1 MLAGVCAVAGNLCG
15 VASLRT
21 REYGVRAADLDAQR
35 AALIE
40 FAAEMYRPL
49 VRCDQRAKGEQYVR
63 GLLLEGRRKS
73 IQPMAARLPDGDEEG
88 LQQFITDSPWED
100 EPVRRRLA
108 WRMTGEIEPEG
119 WIVDDTGLPKDGR
132 FSPGVA
138 HQYCGALGKTAN
150 CQVLVSVNAACDQA
164 SCPLGWRLF
173 LPKSWDEDAQRR
185 RRARIPDEVRHV
197 PKWQLALEIIDQL
210 LEWGLKRRVVQADG
224 GYGDTTA
231 FRVGLEERELE
242 YVVQVKGVTSAQP
255 GDAVPVTPEYQ
266 GRGRPPRPRY
276 TEKPVSL
283 RDLVLA
289 AGREQALGVGWREG
303 DRGPLSSQ
311 FIALRVRPA
320 NDAQCDDYGVL
331 PERWLLAEW
340 PAGKDEPV
348 KYWLSNLPADTP
360 IVTLVHLAKLRW
372 RVEHDYREL
381 KQCLGL
387 DHYEGRTF
395 CGLHHHLTCVTVA
408 HAFLTC
414 CRLARGD
421 PNTARPQTAAA

>member
-1 MLAGVCAVAGNLCG
+1 MV
-15 VASLRT
+15 
-21 REYGVRAADLDAQR
+21 
-35 AALIE
+35 E

-108 WRMTGEIEPEG
+108 RRMTGEIEPEG

-150 CQVLVSVNAACDQA
+150 CQVLVSVNVACDQA

-185 RRARIPDEVRHV
+185 RRARIPDEMRHV

-242 YVVQVKGVTSAQP
+242 YVVQVKGVTSAHP

-266 GRGRPPRPRY
+266 GRGRPPRARY
-276 TEKPVSL
+276 PEKPVSL
-283 RDLVLA
+283 RDLVLV

-320 NDAQCDDYGVL
+320 NDAQCDDDGVL

-340 PAGKDEPV
+340 PAEKDEPV

-360 IVTLVHLAKLRW
+360 IVTLVRLAKLRW

-421 PNTARPQTAAA
+421 PHAARPQMAAA

>member
-1 MLAGVCAVAGNLCG
+1 M
-15 VASLRT
+15 ASLRT
-21 REYGVRAADLDAQR
+21 GEYGVRAADVEAQR

-40 FAAEMYRPL
+40 FAEEMYRPL

-88 LQQFITDSPWED
+88 LQHFICDSPWDD

-108 WRMTGEIEPEG
+108 RRMTAEVEPEG

-150 CQVLVSVNAACDQA
+150 CQVLVSVNAASDRA

-173 LPKSWDEDAQRR
+173 LPEAWDQDQERR
-185 RRARIPDEVRHV
+185 RRARIPEQLRHV

-210 LEWGLKRRVVQADG
+210 LEWGLQRRVVQADG
-224 GYGDTTA
+224 GYGDITA
-231 FRVGLEERELE
+231 FRVGLEERDLE
-242 YVVQVKGVTSAQP
+242 YVVQVKGGQTSAQP
-255 GDAVPVTPEYQ
+255 ADAVPVTPEYQ
-266 GRGRPPRPRY
+266 GRGRPPVARY
-276 TEKPVSL
+276 PNKPVSL
-283 RDLVLA
+283 KDLVMCV
-289 AGREQALGVGWREG
+289 GRGQVRTIGWREG
-303 DRGPLSSQ
+303 DRGPLASQ

-320 NDAQCDDYGVL
+320 NDAQRGEDGVL

-340 PAGKDEPV
+340 PDGKDEPV
-348 KYWLSNLPADTP
+348 KYWLSNLPPSTP
-360 IVTLVHLAKLRW
+360 MVTLVRLAKLRW

-395 CGLHHHLTCVTVA
+395 GGLHHHLTCVTVA

-414 CRLARGD
+414 CRLTRGD
-421 PNTARPQTAAA
+421 PHPARPQQAAA

>member
-1 MLAGVCAVAGNLCG
+1 

-21 REYGVRAADLDAQR
+21 REYGVRAVDLEAQR

-40 FAAEMYRPL
+40 FAAQMYRPL

-73 IQPMAARLPDGDEEG
+73 IQPMAARLPDGDEQG
-88 LQQFITDSPWED
+88 LQQFITDSPWDD

-108 WRMTGEIEPEG
+108 VRMTAEIEPEG
-119 WIVDDTGLPKDGR
+119 WIVDDTGLAKDGR

-150 CQVLVSVNAACDQA
+150 CQVLVSVNAASDRA

-173 LPKSWDEDAQRR
+173 LPKSWDQDRERR
-185 RRARIPDEVRHV
+185 RRARIPEQMRHV

-210 LEWGLKRRVVQADG
+210 LGWGLERRVVQADG
-224 GYGDTTA
+224 GYGDITA
-231 FRVGLEERELE
+231 FRTGLEERELE
-242 YVVQVKGVTSAQP
+242 YVVQVKGATSAQP
-255 GDAVPVTPEYQ
+255 ADAVPVAPEYH
-266 GRGRPPRPRY
+266 GRGRPPVARY
-276 TEKPVSL
+276 PEKPSSL

-289 AGREQALGVGWREG
+289 AGREQVRTVGWREG
-303 DRGPLSSQ
+303 DRGPLASQ

-320 NDAQCDDYGVL
+320 NDAQRDQDGVL

-348 KYWLSNLPADTP
+348 KYWLSNLPAETP
-360 IVTLVHLAKLRW
+360 IVTLVALAKLRW

-395 CGLHHHLTCVTVA
+395 DGLHHHLTCVTVA

-421 PNTARPQTAAA
+421 PHPARPQTAAA

>member
-1 MLAGVCAVAGNLCG
+1 M
-15 VASLRT
+15 
-21 REYGVRAADLDAQR
+21 
-35 AALIE
+35 
-40 FAAEMYRPL
+40 
-49 VRCDQRAKGEQYVR
+49 
-63 GLLLEGRRKS
+63 
-73 IQPMAARLPDGDEEG
+73 
-88 LQQFITDSPWED
+88 QQFITDSPWED
-100 EPVRRRLA
+100 ESVRRRLA
-108 WRMTGEIEPEG
+108 RRMTGEIEPEG

-150 CQVLVSVNAACDQA
+150 CQVLVSVNAASDRA

-173 LPKSWDEDAQRR
+173 LPKSWDEDEQRR
-185 RRARIPDEVRHV
+185 RRARIPEETRHL

-210 LEWGLKRRVVQADG
+210 LECSLERRVVQADG

-231 FRVGLEERELE
+231 FRVALEERELE

-255 GDAVPVTPEYQ
+255 AGAVPVRPGYQ

-276 TEKPVSL
+276 PEKPVSL
-283 RDLVLA
+283 RDLVLT
-289 AGREQALGVGWREG
+289 AGREQVRGVGWREG
-303 DRGPLSSQ
+303 DRGPLQGQ

-320 NDAQCDDYGVL
+320 NDAQCDDDGVL

-340 PAGKDEPV
+340 PAKKDEPV
-348 KYWLSNLPADTP
+348 KYWLSNLPAETQ
-360 IVTLVHLAKLRW
+360 ITTLVGLAKLRW

-381 KQCLGL
+381 KQRLGL

-421 PNTARPQTAAA
+421 PDTTRPQLAAA

>member
-1 MLAGVCAVAGNLCG
+1 MARVRV
-15 VASLRT
+15 
-21 REYGVRAADLDAQR
+21 RESGVRAADLEAQR

-73 IQPMAARLPDGDEEG
+73 IQPMAARLSDGDEDG
-88 LQQFITDSPWED
+88 LQQFITDSPWD
-100 EPVRRRLA
+100 DVPVRRRLA
-108 WRMTGEIEPEG
+108 RRMTAEIDPEG

-150 CQVLVSVNAACDQA
+150 CQVLVSVNAASDRA

-173 LPKSWDEDAQRR
+173 IPDSWDRDEERR
-185 RRARIPDEVRHV
+185 QRARIPEEVRHV
-197 PKWQLALEIIDQL
+197 SKWQLALEIIDQL
-210 LEWGLKRRVVQADG
+210 LEWGLARRVVQADG
-224 GYGDTTA
+224 GYGDITA
-231 FRVGLEERELE
+231 FRGGLEDRELE
-242 YVVQVKGVTSAQP
+242 YVVQVKGGTSAQP
-255 GDAVPVTPEYQ
+255 GDAVPVAPEYR
-266 GRGRPPRPRY
+266 GRGRPPVSRY
-276 TEKPVSL
+276 PDKPSSL
-283 RDLVLA
+283 RDLVLG
-289 AGREQALGVGWREG
+289 AGREQVRTVGWREG
-303 DRGPLSSQ
+303 DRGPLASQ

-320 NDAQCDDYGVL
+320 NDAQRDDDGIL
-331 PERWLLAEW
+331 PQQWLLAEW
-340 PAGKDEPV
+340 PDGKDEPV
-348 KYWLSNLPADTP
+348 KYWLSNLPSKTP
-360 IVTLVHLAKLRW
+360 VVTLVGLAKLRW

-414 CRLARGD
+414 CRLTRGD
-421 PNTARPQTAAA
+421 PAAARPQTAAA

>member
-1 MLAGVCAVAGNLCG
+1 M
-15 VASLRT
+15 ASLRT
-21 REYGVRAADLDAQR
+21 REYGVRAGDLEAQR
-35 AALIE
+35 AALVE
-40 FAAEMYRPL
+40 FAAEMYGPL

-73 IQPMAARLPDGDEEG
+73 IQPMAARLPDGDEDG

-108 WRMTGEIEPEG
+108 WRMAAEIEPEG
-119 WIVDDTGLPKDGR
+119 WVVDDTGLPKDGR

-150 CQVLVSVNAACDQA
+150 CQVLVSVNAASDRA

-173 LPKSWDEDAQRR
+173 LPKSWDGDEQRR
-185 RRARIPDEVRHV
+185 RRARIPEEVRYV
-197 PKWQLALEIIDQL
+197 AKWQLALEIIDQL
-210 LEWGLKRRVVQADG
+210 LEWGLERRVVQADG

-255 GDAVPVTPEYQ
+255 AGAVPVTPDYQ
-266 GRGRPPRPRY
+266 GRGRPPRARY
-276 TEKPVSL
+276 PEKPVSL

-289 AGREQALGVGWREG
+289 AGREQVRGIGWREG
-303 DRGPLSSQ
+303 DRGPLRGQ

-320 NDAQCDDYGVL
+320 NDAQCDDDGVL

-340 PAGKDEPV
+340 PAEKDEPI
-348 KYWLSNLPADTP
+348 KYWLSNLPTETP
-360 IVTLVHLAKLRW
+360 IMTLVGLAKLRW

-421 PNTARPQTAAA
+421 PDTARPQLAAA

>member
-1 MLAGVCAVAGNLCG
+1 MARIGVHE
-15 VASLRT
+15 S
-21 REYGVRAADLDAQR
+21 GVRAADLEAQR

-49 VRCDQRAKGEQYVR
+49 VRCDQRVKGEQYVR

-88 LQQFITDSPWED
+88 LQNFITDSPWD
-100 EPVRRRLA
+100 DVPVRCRLA
-108 WRMTGEIEPEG
+108 RRMTGEIEPEG
-119 WIVDDTGLPKDGR
+119 WVVDDTGLPKDGR

-150 CQVLVSVNAACDQA
+150 CQVLVSVNAASDRA

-173 LPKSWDEDAQRR
+173 VPKSWEQDQERR
-185 RRARIPDEVRHV
+185 RRARIPEEVGHV

-210 LEWGLKRRVVQADG
+210 LEWGLPRRGVQADG
-224 GYGDTTA
+224 GYGDITA
-231 FRVGLEERELE
+231 FRTGLEERELQ

-255 GDAVPVTPEYQ
+255 ADAVPVAPAYQ
-266 GRGRPPRPRY
+266 GRGRRPVARY
-276 TEKPVSL
+276 PAKPSSL
-283 RDLVLA
+283 GDLAVA
-289 AGREQALGVGWREG
+289 AGREQVRTIGWREG
-303 DRGPLSSQ
+303 DRGPLASQ

-320 NDAQCDDYGVL
+320 NDVQRDEDGVL

-340 PAGKDEPV
+340 PEDKDEPI
-348 KYWLSNLPADTP
+348 KYWLSNLAPETP
-360 IVTLVHLAKLRW
+360 IVTLVRLAKLRW

-395 CGLHHHLTCVTVA
+395 GGLHHHLTCVTVA

-421 PNTARPQTAAA
+421 PHMARPQTAAA

>member
-1 MLAGVCAVAGNLCG
+1 LSR
-15 VASLRT
+15 VASVRT
-21 REYGVRAADLDAQR
+21 REYGVRATDLDAQR

-40 FAAEMYRPL
+40 FAAEVYRPL

-73 IQPMAARLPDGDEEG
+73 IQPMAARLADGDEEG
-88 LQQFITDSPWED
+88 LQHFITDSPWDD

-108 WRMTGEIEPEG
+108 QRMTAEIEPDG

-132 FSPGVA
+132 CSPGVA

-150 CQVLVSVNAACDQA
+150 CQVLVSVNAASDRA
-164 SCPLGWRLF
+164 SCPLQWRLF
-173 LPKSWDEDAQRR
+173 LPQSWDHDEQRR
-185 RRARIPDEVRHV
+185 GRARIPEAVRHRA
-197 PKWQLALEIIDQL
+197 KWQLALDIIDEL
-210 LEWGLKRRVVQADG
+210 IEWGLQRRVVQADG
-224 GYGDTTA
+224 GYGDITA
-231 FRVGLEERELE
+231 FRTGLDQRELE

-255 GDAVPVTPEYQ
+255 ADAVPVAPEYQ
-266 GRGRPPRPRY
+266 GRGRPPVSRY
-276 TEKPVSL
+276 PDKPVSL
-283 RDLVLA
+283 KDLVLA
-289 AGREQALGVGWREG
+289 AGHQQVRTVGWREG
-303 DRGPLSSQ
+303 DRGPLASQ

-320 NDAQCDDYGVL
+320 NDAQRDDDGIL
-331 PERWLLAEW
+331 PQRWLLAEW
-340 PAGKDEPV
+340 PEGNDEPV
-348 KYWLSNLPADTP
+348 KYWLSNLPEQTST
-360 IVTLVHLAKLRW
+360 VTLVRLAKLRW

-421 PNTARPQTAAA
+421 PHATRPHTAAA

>member
-1 MLAGVCAVAGNLCG
+1 M
-15 VASLRT
+15 ASVRV
-21 REYGVRAADLDAQR
+21 REYGVRAADLEAQR
-35 AALIE
+35 AGLIE

-49 VRCDQRAKGEQYVR
+49 HRCDQRAKGEQYVR

-73 IQPMAARLPDGDEEG
+73 IQPMAARLTDGDEEG
-88 LQQFITDSPWED
+88 LQNFITDSPWKD

-108 WRMTGEIEPEG
+108 VRMTGEIAPEG
-119 WIVDDTGLPKDGR
+119 WIVDDTALPKDGR

-150 CQVLVSVNAACDQA
+150 CQSLVSVNAASDRA
-164 SCPLGWRLF
+164 SCPVGWRLF
-173 LPKSWDEDAQRR
+173 LPASWDEDQERR
-185 RRARIPDEVRHV
+185 RRARIPEEVRHV

-210 LEWGLKRRVVQADG
+210 LEWGLSRRVVQADG
-224 GYGDTTA
+224 GYGDNTQ

-255 GDAVPVTPEYQ
+255 ATALPVTPAYG
-266 GRGRPPRPRY
+266 GRGRPHVARY
-276 TEKPVSL
+276 PAKPVSL

-289 AGREQALGVGWREG
+289 ADREQVRTIGWREG
-303 DRGPLSSQ
+303 DRGPLQSQ
-311 FIALRVRPA
+311 FVALRVRPA
-320 NDAQCDDYGVL
+320 NDAQRQDDGVL

-340 PAGKDEPV
+340 PEDKNEPV
-348 KYWLSNLPADTP
+348 KYWLSNLPPQTP
-360 IVTLVHLAKLRW
+360 IVTLVRLAKLRW

-395 CGLHHHLTCVTVA
+395 RGLHHHLTSVTVA
-408 HAFLTC
+408 HAFLTTL
-414 CRLARGD
+414 RLARGD
-421 PNTARPQTAAA
+421 PDAVRPQTAAA